1 MLAVLA
7 PAFDSVVITRSHSER
22 AADPEQLATLIAR
35 TRGDAPQVACIEPVA
50 DALAWARANAHEI
63 TGGLVV
69 VAGSIFLVGEARALV
84 LGHGTT
90 AEASD
95 PLP

>member
-1 MLAVLA
+1 
-7 PAFDSVVITRSHSER
+7 
-22 AADPEQLATLIAR
+22 
-35 TRGDAPQVACIEPVA
+35 VAE
-50 DALAWARANAHEI
+50 ALAWAKSNAHEI
-63 TGGLVV
+63 PGGLVV